1 MDDLLDIASV
11 AEYLGV
17 SERTVY
23 NKVRSGELP
32 AFKVGR
38 LWRVRRRDLEGWIGE
53 RQQAGPGRAFSGPI
67 DVSGASLAADG
78 GLMPSRADLERLLK
92 PLVDQIER
100 RLAFVGL
107 LSLVCE
113 ALRWPAPVV
122 VGGHAVEFWTA
133 GGYSTVDIDLVGAS
147 EPIGQTLESWGF
159 SRQGRHWYDDT
170 LGLVVEAPGA
180 RLSAS
185 ERERVVEVSV
195 QGVVARVLGL
205 DDLIIDRLNACVH
218 WKNEESCDVARALV
232 LGGGDHIDLE
242 YLRERA
248 VEENVSEALA
258 RILAEVDP
266 S

>member
-11 AEYLGV
+11 ADYLGV

-38 LWRVRRRDLEGWIGE
+38 LWRVRRRDLEAWMNA
-53 RQQAGPGRAFSGPI
+53 RQQEGTRSPDSDRENLR
-67 DVSGASLAADG
+67 GASRAAEG
-78 GLMPSRADLERLLK
+78 GGIPSRADLERLLQ
-92 PLVDQIER
+92 PLADQIER

-107 LSLVCE
+107 LSQACV

-147 EPIGQTLESWGF
+147 EPIGQVLDSWGF
-159 SRQGRHWYDDT
+159 AKQGRHWYDDT

-180 RLSAS
+180 QLSAS
-185 ERERVVEVSV
+185 ACERVVAVSV
-195 QGVVARVLGL
+195 RGVVARVLGI

-218 WKNEESCDVARALV
+218 WGDAESCDIARALI
-232 LGGGDHIDLE
+232 LGGADHIDVG
-242 YLRERA
+242 YLRVRA
-248 VEENVSEALA
+248 AEEDVTEALS
-258 RILAEVDP
+258 RLLGEVGER
-266 S
+266 

>member
-1 MDDLLDIASV
+1 MDELLDIASV

-38 LWRVRRRDLEGWIGE
+38 LWRIRRGDLDSWIE
-53 RQQAGPGRAFSGPI
+53 QRQGPTLGRAYPS
-67 DVSGASLAADG
+67 SMEHERA
-78 GLMPSRADLERLLK
+78 SRAAEDGPTLSRSDLERLLG
-92 PLVDQIER
+92 PLADQIER

-107 LSLVCE
+107 LSQACE

-147 EPIGQTLESWGF
+147 EPIGEILGSWGF
-159 SRQGRHWYDDT
+159 AKQGRHWFDDA

-185 ERERVVEVSV
+185 ASERVVEVSV
-195 QGVVARVLGL
+195 QGVVARVLGI

-218 WKNEESCDVARALV
+218 WSDNESCDVARALV
-232 LGGGDHIDLE
+232 RGGADHIDVE
-242 YLRERA
+242 YLRGRA
-248 VEENVSEALA
+248 AEEDVTEALSRFLEEA
-258 RILAEVDP
+258 DR
-266 S
+266 